1 MRKIFLATTAIV
13 ALTSV
18 SAMAADVTISGGA
31 NLIYSNDDKDDPAG
45 ASGNAGS
52 ASEMKSEADV
62 NINFSATSDSGITT
76 TMSAGFDE
84 AGRTDDAN
92 ASISGDFGTIKFVA
106 DLGGQTD
113 DSVINGFDEA
123 HNKAGEGTAGVSNG
137 LATQA
142 GESISYT
149 LPSIVDGM
157 TIAVAHTNEDAS
169 ESFGYGI
176 AYDAGIAKVQY
187 ATISNNT
194 TDIKSA
200 NISTTVSGISL
211 GYEQNKTETATTESE
226 STLYGVSYTMDAVTL
241 AYEAGSTKNKAG
253 ATTDDYSQMAVAYSV
268 ATGVSLIITNSEV
281 DDQTTA
287 NADVEEME
295 IQLKL
300 SF

>member
-1 MRKIFLATTAIV
+1 MRKILLASTALV

-18 SAMAADVTISGGA
+18 SAMAADVTISGSA
-31 NLIYSNDDKDDPAG
+31 SLIYKNDDQAEPSNGD
-45 ASGNAGS
+45 SGS
-52 ASEMKSEADV
+52 ASSMGSETDV

-157 TIAVAHTNEDAS
+157 TIAVAHTNEDTT

-241 AYEAGSTKNKAG
+241 AYEAGSTKNKSG

-281 DDQTTA
+281 DDQTSA

>member
-1 MRKIFLATTAIV
+1 MRKILLATTAIV

-45 ASGNAGS
+45 ASGNTGS
-52 ASEMKSEADV
+52 ASELKSEADV

-76 TMSAGFDE
+76 TMSVGFDQ
-84 AGRTDDAN
+84 ASLTDDAN

-113 DSVINGFDEA
+113 DSVVNGFDEA
-123 HNKAGEGTAGVSNG
+123 HNKAGEGTAGKSNG

-149 LPSIVDGM
+149 LPSVVDGL
-157 TIAVAHTNEDAS
+157 TIAVAHTNEDTT

-176 AYDAGIAKVQY
+176 AYDMGVAKIQY
-187 ATISNNT
+187 ATIANNT
-194 TDIKSA
+194 EDLKSM
-200 NISTTVSGISL
+200 NISTSVGGISL
-211 GYEQNKTETATTESE
+211 GYEQNKKETATTEDE
-226 STLYGVSYTMDAVTL
+226 STLYGASYTMDAVTL
-241 AYEAGSTKNKAG
+241 AYEAGSTKDKSG
-253 ATTDDYSQMAVAYSV
+253 ATTDDYSQMAVSYSV
-268 ATGVSLIITNSEV
+268 ATGVTLIITNSEV
-281 DDQTTA
+281 DDQTSA

-300 SF
+300 AF

>member
-1 MRKIFLATTAIV
+1 MRKILLATTAIV

-31 NLIYSNDDKDDPAG
+31 NLIYSNDDKDIPGAG
-45 ASGNAGS
+45 GSTGS

-62 NINFSATSDSGITT
+62 NINFSATSDSGISTS
-76 TMSAGFDE
+76 MSAGFDE

-157 TIAVAHTNEDAS
+157 TIAVAHTNEDTT

-200 NISTTVSGISL
+200 NISATVSGLSL

-226 STLYGVSYTMDAVTL
+226 SKLYGVSYTMDAVTL

-253 ATTDDYSQMAVAYSV
+253 STTDDYSQMAVAYSV
-268 ATGVSLIITNSEV
+268 ATGVSLIVTNSEV
-281 DDQTTA
+281 DDQTSA
-287 NADVEEME
+287 NADVEELE
-295 IQLKL
+295 VQLKL

>member
-1 MRKIFLATTAIV
+1 MRKILLATTAIV

-31 NLIYSNDDKDDPAG
+31 NLIYSNDDKDIPGAG
-45 ASGNAGS
+45 GSTGS

-157 TIAVAHTNEDAS
+157 TLAVAHTNEDTT

-187 ATISNNT
+187 AAIKNNT

-200 NISTTVSGISL
+200 NISATVSGVSL

-226 STLYGVSYTMDAVTL
+226 SALYGVSYTMDAVTL

-253 ATTDDYSQMAVAYSV
+253 TTTDDYSQMAVAYSV

-281 DDQTTA
+281 DDQTSA